1 MARVP
6 QRLPLFPLGSVLF
19 PGLVLP
25 LNVFEPRY
33 RLLVQDL
40 VGDLPDAAGAE
51 TGLDGGGSGD
61 PDETEVRGFGVVA
74 IRAGHEVGTGNLQA
88 LHTVGCVALVREVTE
103 TEDGRYEIVTVG
115 ASRFR
120 LVGIDESA
128 GTPYLT
134 GLVEPFGDDDVED
147 DDSDG
152 RLTVLADAVSRTFDE
167 YREVLDI
174 GGAEAPDDPRVLS
187 YLVAA
192 AAVLDLDQRQRL
204 LEAPDTV
211 SRLQAELEVLRR
223 EIALIGT
230 FGAVPATE
238 LPVWPVNSN

>member
-1 MARVP
+1 MP

-40 VGDLPDAAGAE
+40 VAGAE
-51 TGLDGGGSGD
+51 
-61 PDETEVRGFGVVA
+61 DEDAVRGFGVVA
-74 IRAGHEVGTGNLQA
+74 IKAGHEVGEGNAQA
-88 LHTVGCVALVREVTE
+88 LHQVGCVALLREVTE
-103 TEDGRYEIVTVG
+103 TEDGRYELVTVG
-115 ASRFR
+115 ASRFKV
-120 LVGIDESA
+120 VGIDESA

-134 GLVEPFGDDDVED
+134 GLVEPFGDDDTED
-147 DDSDG
+147 DEDEGGLQLLS
-152 RLTVLADAVSRTFDE
+152 AAVARRFEE

-174 GGAEAPDDPRVLS
+174 GGAEAPEDPRVMS

-192 AAVLDLDQRQRL
+192 AMVLSLDQRQAL
-204 LEAPDTV
+204 LEAPDTAT
-211 SRLQAELEVLRR
+211 RLRTELAVLKR
-223 EIALIGT
+223 EIALVET

-238 LPVWPVNSN
+238 LPDLPASPN

>member
-1 MARVP
+1 MP

-33 RLLVQDL
+33 RVLVQDL
-40 VGDLPDAAGAE
+40 VGDGALEDA
-51 TGLDGGGSGD
+51 DG
-61 PDETEVRGFGVVA
+61 VRGFGVVA
-74 IRAGHEVGTGNLQA
+74 IKAGHEVGADGVHA
-88 LHTVGCVALVREVTE
+88 LHSVGCVALVREVTE
-103 TEDGRYEIVTVG
+103 TDDGRYELVTVG

-120 LVGIDESA
+120 VVGIDTDA

-147 DDSDG
+147 DDGDG
-152 RLTVLADAVSRTFDE
+152 RLTVLADSVARAFDD
-167 YREVLDI
+167 YREVLGI
-174 GGAEAPDDPRVLS
+174 GGAEAPQDPRVLS

-192 AAVLDLDQRQRL
+192 ATVLDLDQRQRL

-211 SRLQAELEVLRR
+211 RRLQAELEVLRR
-223 EIALIGT
+223 ETALITT

-238 LPVWPVNSN
+238 LPEWPVNAN